1 MSIENPKREE
11 NFSAE
16 AEKTRE
22 DMMIR
27 LDAYINSHNLSE
39 EGREELVAKLKE
51 LHAKL
56 EDVFKEIE
64 KLDNK

>member
-1 MSIENPKREE
+1 
-11 NFSAE
+11 
-16 AEKTRE
+16 
-22 DMMIR
+22 MIR

>member
-1 MSIENPKREE
+1 MSIENPKRDE